1 MIAITTKYRGATDTR
16 GARILATAHDGATT
30 RRVTVAWDH
39 ALSAADNHHAA
50 AVAWVV
56 THRPAWSITGEGLGA
71 PGTVVHLAGLAE
83 AAGAA

>member
-1 MIAITTKYRGATDTR
+1 MIAITTKYHGPTNTR
-16 GARILATAHDGATT
+16 GSRTIATAHAGGAT

-39 ALSAADNHHAA
+39 TLSATANHHAA

-56 THRPAWSITGEGLGA
+56 THRPGLLIVAEGLGA
-71 PGTVVHLAGLAE
+71 PGTAVHLAGLAE

>member
-1 MIAITTKYRGATDTR
+1 MIAITTKYHCPNYGR
-16 GARILATAHDGATT
+16 GARIIATAHDGATT
-30 RRVTVAWDH
+30 RRVTVAYDH
-39 ALSAADNHHAA
+39 GLSATANHHAA

-83 AAGAA
+83 AAGAT